1 MSRSAARPSV
11 TQEPDSQPQDV
22 AEAQPTQDK
31 TSGESVVVRTRS
43 GRMVKPP
50 NRYVPVEVCEDDY
63 GDEDYDSTDLSDVSS
78 EMSLDSEEISSE
90 SDADDQGNLDG
101 FVTED
106 KSDESGSESY
116 VSTSESESGNVPGS
130 RAGKARK

>member
-1 MSRSAARPSV
+1 MSKSAARPSV
-11 TQEPDSQPQDV
+11 TQEPDSRPQDG
-22 AEAQPTQDK
+22 AGDQPTQDR
-31 TSGESVVVRTRS
+31 TSGESVMTRTRS
-43 GRMVKPP
+43 GRVVKPP
-50 NRYVPVEVCEDDY
+50 HRYVPVEVCEDDY
-63 GDEDYDSTDLSDVSS
+63 GDEDYDSTDVSDVSS

-116 VSTSESESGNVPGS
+116 VSTSESEPGDLSKS
-130 RAGKARK
+130 RGGKTRK

>member
-1 MSRSAARPSV
+1 M
-11 TQEPDSQPQDV
+11 
-22 AEAQPTQDK
+22 
-31 TSGESVVVRTRS
+31 
-43 GRMVKPP
+43 
-50 NRYVPVEVCEDDY
+50 EVCYDDY

-106 KSDESGSESY
+106 KSDDSGSESY
-116 VSTSESESGNVPGS
+116 VSTSESESRNVPGS
-130 RAGKARK
+130 RGGKTRK

>member
-11 TQEPDSQPQDV
+11 TQEPDSQPRDAV
-22 AEAQPTQDK
+22 EAQPTQDK
-31 TSGESVVVRTRS
+31 TSGESAMVRTRS
-43 GRMVKPP
+43 GRTVKPP
-50 NRYVPVEVCEDDY
+50 NRYVPVEVCDDDY
-63 GDEDYDSTDLSDVSS
+63 GDEDYDSTDISDVSS

-106 KSDESGSESY
+106 KSDDSGSESY
-116 VSTSESESGNVPGS
+116 VSGSESESGNVPGS
-130 RAGKARK
+130 RGGKARK